1 MKKLLMMIAVALG
14 FMLGSTVSASDG
26 WLTDFTKAKADAKM
40 GKKIILVE
48 FSGSDWCGPCI
59 LINKSVFSTAEFK
72 KFAKDNLVLLLA
84 DFPNNKKNQSAALQ
98 KSNIA
103 LAKKYNVRGF
113 PTILLLDYDG
123 KVIARTVGY
132 QPGSAADYIKS
143 LKELMKKK

>member
-1 MKKLLMMIAVALG
+1 MNKLLMMIAVALG
-14 FMLGSTVSASDG
+14 LMLGSTVSASDG
-26 WLTDFTKAKADAKM
+26 WLTDITKAKADAKM

-84 DFPNNKKNQSAALQ
+84 DFPNNKKNQSADLQ
-98 KSNIA
+98 KRNIA
-103 LAKKYNVRGF
+103 LAKKYNIKGF

-132 QPGSAADYIKS
+132 QPGSAADYIKQ
-143 LKELMKKK
+143 LKGLMKKK